1 MQEQQQA
8 ATTAHSPVGNAL
20 EIAALSVNYRAGSS
34 LVHALDRVDL
44 TVPAGHRMAVVGES
58 GSGKTTL
65 GLAVMGLLP
74 QNSEFDYRRLSVGG
88 VDVDLRDAKQMRS
101 LRGNRVSMVFQDAKA
116 ALDPVRT
123 IGSQLNEPL
132 RVHRIVDRSSAT
144 PRSSDC
150 WAPSRSDGRRRWPG
164 STLTSCRAACANGR

>member
-1 MQEQQQA
+1 M
-8 ATTAHSPVGNAL
+8 
-20 EIAALSVNYRAGSS
+20 SVNYRAGSS
-34 LVHALDRVDL
+34 LVHALDGIDL

-132 RVHRIVDRSSAT
+132 RVHRIVDRKQRDAEVSG
-144 PRSSDC
+144 C
-150 WAPSRSDGRRRWPG
+150 WAPSRSAGRRRWRG
-164 STLTSCRAACANGR
+164 STPTSCRAACASGQ